1 MDGGERDGWRGEGWM
16 EGRGVLFSFYI
27 FSSKMLK
34 SIEPCNVRF
43 KLFSQECF
51 ENAKYCVGVARKI
64 GAPVYALPEDI
75 SEVSE
80 RGRGRGVIGETIFHV
95 SLLFR

>member
-1 MDGGERDGWRGEGWM
+1 
-16 EGRGVLFSFYI
+16 
-27 FSSKMLK
+27 MLK
-34 SIEPCNVRF
+34 VLNRVIH
-43 KLFSQECF
+43 KMFSQECF

-80 RGRGRGVIGETIFHV
+80 RRRIKKEEIFQLSV
-95 SLLFR
+95 LFRSNTRW

>member
-1 MDGGERDGWRGEGWM
+1 M
-16 EGRGVLFSFYI
+16 
-27 FSSKMLK
+27 
-34 SIEPCNVRF
+34 
-43 KLFSQECF
+43 FSQECF

-80 RGRGRGVIGETIFHV
+80 RREEEIIFYLSAAQVKHKMV
-95 SLLFR
+95 MTVFASLMLADMN